1 MKDLKHN
8 FWINLTV
15 FISMLCMNALWQ
27 STFVYVLWNNVIASV
42 VEVGHLSCKLSI
54 LACLCFNAM
63 KALKF
68 KGFEWWDNKKSD
80 KDAL

>member
-8 FWINLTV
+8 FWINLVV
-15 FISMLCMNALWQ
+15 FISMLIVNALWQ
-27 STFVYVLWNNVIASV
+27 SIFVCVIWNDVVASV
-42 VEVGHLSCKLSI
+42 LEVGHLSSRHAI
-54 LACLCFNAM
+54 LACLCYGAM

-68 KGFEWWDNKKSD
+68 KGFEWWGNKKSD